1 MAELIQTCLL
11 FCIKTGYAGTVFK
24 YIKAEMLKLHPHSFF
39 LEKHGGISMKL
50 IYAIV
55 RNDNQDTVTTALS
68 KNGYSITKLSTTG
81 GFLRKGNVT
90 LMICTEDEKVD
101 KAIELIRSECG
112 ERQKITV
119 DMPFIS
125 GMNMINYSTMP
136 MQIEVGG
143 ATIFVTN
150 VERFE
155 KF

>member
-1 MAELIQTCLL
+1 MCLRPGSWQIQ
-11 FCIKTGYAGTVFK
+11 AW
-24 YIKAEMLKLHPHSFF
+24 
-39 LEKHGGISMKL
+39 
-50 IYAIV
+50 
-55 RNDNQDTVTTALS
+55 DTVTSALS

-101 KAIELIRSECG
+101 KAIELIKSECG